1 MKIRLGLISGLA
13 VGLVLSSSAISAQE
27 RTPAPDRDV
36 HQLTAKQIGQM
47 LWYFIDGR
55 SRGKR
60 EASLEEKDSFN
71 EFHTAFAE
79 VETTFLQSKKTGRWW
94 MQLPDRKFIAC
105 SYKDYLLASSNEIP
119 ERWLR
124 AQERG

>member
-1 MKIRLGLISGLA
+1 MQIS
-13 VGLVLSSSAISAQE
+13 
-27 RTPAPDRDV
+27 
-36 HQLTAKQIGQM
+36 HM

-55 SRGKR
+55 SRGLR
-60 EASLEEKDSFN
+60 EASLQDKQFFN

-94 MQLPDRKFIAC
+94 MRLPDNNFIPC
-105 SYKDYLLASSNEIP
+105 SYNDYLLASSNEIP

-124 AQERG
+124 AQERN